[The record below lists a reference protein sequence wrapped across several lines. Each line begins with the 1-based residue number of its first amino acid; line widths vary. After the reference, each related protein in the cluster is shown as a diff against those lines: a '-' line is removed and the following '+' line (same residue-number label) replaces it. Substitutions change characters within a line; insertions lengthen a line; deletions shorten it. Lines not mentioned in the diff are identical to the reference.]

1 MKKVI
6 LLLTLI
12 ATITAVVFAV
22 LEVTKY
28 YDKKE
33 KIDNNT
39 IIQEIEEKIKE
50 VENTIKEKEE
60 EEKKVIEEKK
70 DKIEE
75 LESWQK
81 KVKEMAE
88 NL

>member
-6 LLLTLI
+6 LFLTI
-12 ATITAVVFAV
+12 IVTITAVTFAV
-22 LEVTKY
+22 LEVSNY
-28 YDKKE
+28 YNKKK

-39 IIQEIEEKIKE
+39 MIQEIEDKIKE

-60 EEKKVIEEKK
+60 QENKVKEEKK

-75 LESWQK
+75 LEKWQK
-81 KVKEMAE
+81 KVKEMEE

>member
-1 MKKVI
+1 MKKIV

-12 ATITAVVFAV
+12 ATIAAVTFAV

-28 YDKKE
+28 YDKKN

-39 IIQEIEEKIKE
+39 IVQEVEEKIKE
-50 VENTIKEKEE
+50 VENTIKEKKE
-60 EEKKVIEEKK
+60 EEKKIIEEKK

-75 LESWQK
+75 LESWEK